1 MASLSKGM
9 ELRASGQTGA
19 NEQSSRSHAILTLSL
34 KHNKREYSKM
44 SFIDLAGNERGADT
58 MTSDK

>member
-1 MASLSKGM
+1 MASLQKGL
-9 ELRASGQTGA
+9 ELRASGSTGA
-19 NEQSSRSHAILTLSL
+19 NADSSRSHAILTLSL

-58 MTSDK
+58 MNTDK